1 MDQRV
6 TRAFPKDC
14 REIIAMNE
22 RSTASDIPL
31 GKWNL
36 TRQLSSLV
44 GNGTRPIEWLG
55 FTLLVFSFIGWPATA
70 QCQDLQQP
78 PGNPPQPR
86 RVIDEVIAGEGAEK
100 GLEKEA
106 EAETDTDTVEEEAEP
121 ANDAPPADHPALPA
135 LMQQLESQYESM
147 LQTELHLAF
156 LVGQFPKAQ
165 REAIGGEVRNG
176 FRALVRKLAED
187 RLPKPANVQR
197 GRGVGGVIGIAGQP
211 ARAVQRVVVNGVAQ
225 NVVLGP
231 DNVWQ
236 AVPASQSDIPS
247 QIEQLISDAMA
258 EHASP
263 ETVEQFKQEREKR
276 TARLKQVIISSIV
289 TGLDEKLL
297 LSPSQREEVTS
308 LIDKHWNSPNPQLLD
323 QFTYPNDNGWLPIA
337 DNLVMSILTPSQRR
351 VWMDRRGQH
360 TVVFNAVGGV
370 GRQNFRIDDAMWK
383 GFDRDES
390 EEAR

>member
-1 MDQRV
+1 MHGH
-6 TRAFPKDC
+6 
-14 REIIAMNE
+14 
-22 RSTASDIPL
+22 STASDSRL
-31 GKWNL
+31 RKVGKSVS
-36 TRQLSSLV
+36 TGQFSSLV
-44 GNGTRPIEWLG
+44 DKVARPSEWFGL
-55 FTLLVFSFIGWPATA
+55 TLLVVSFIGWPAA
-70 QCQDLQQP
+70 ARSQDLQQA

-86 RVIDEVIAGEGAEK
+86 QVIDEVIAGEEPEEGEDQ
-100 GLEKEA
+100 EA
-106 EAETDTDTVEEEAEP
+106 EAETDRVEKEAEP

-135 LMQQLESQYESM
+135 LMQQLESQYENM

-165 REAIGGEVRNG
+165 REAIGGEVRAG
-176 FRALVRKLAED
+176 FRALVRKLAEE

-197 GRGVGGVIGIAGQP
+197 NPGGGGMIGFGGQP

-236 AVPASQSDIPS
+236 AVPASQSDIPT

-258 EHASP
+258 ERASP
-263 ETVEQFKQEREKR
+263 ETVEQYKQEREKR

-297 LSPSQREEVTS
+297 LTPSQREEVTN
-308 LIDKHWNSPNPQLLD
+308 LLDKHWNSPNPQLLD

-337 DNLVMSILTPSQRR
+337 DNLVMSLLTPSQRR

-383 GFDRDES
+383 GFDRDE
-390 EEAR
+390 EEEKR